1 MLQEKDALLQQERL
15 LIIYIIAVLVFFII
29 FVIFFVVAFVRKKNK
44 FIRDRYEAKIN
55 YENELANSKIEI
67 QEQTF
72 KNIAWELHDN
82 VGQLLSVANI
92 QLNILMHSAPTE
104 YHEQIQETK
113 NVVSD
118 AVQEIRSLSKV
129 LNTEVILKNGLI
141 KSIEVEL
148 NRYNK
153 LNYLRAS
160 LEIKGPIIP
169 ISSASEIIIFRILQ
183 EFFSNVI
190 KHAKASKLFVVLVYA
205 EKFLQISA
213 VDDGKGFN
221 TFEISDGS
229 GLTTMNSRASLLKAE
244 FAISSE
250 IGKGTEL
257 TLKYPYRNA

>member
-1 MLQEKDALLQQERL
+1 MLHEKEALLQQERL
-15 LIIYIIAVLVFFII
+15 LIIYILAVLVFFII
-29 FVIFFVVAFVRKKNK
+29 FVIFFVVAFVRRKNK
-44 FIRDRYEAKIN
+44 FIRDRYEAKSN

-72 KNIAWELHDN
+72 KNLAWELHDN

-92 QLNILMHSAPTE
+92 QLNILMHSAPME

-113 NVVSD
+113 NVISD

-153 LNYLRAS
+153 LNYLKAS
-160 LEIKGPIIP
+160 FDIIGNIIP

-190 KHAKASKLFVVLVYA
+190 KHAKASKLCVTLVFG
-205 EKFLQISA
+205 ERFLEITIM
-213 VDDGKGFN
+213 DDGMGFN
-221 TFEISDGS
+221 TSKLSDGS
-229 GLTTMNSRASLLKAE
+229 GMVTMNSRANLLQAD
-244 FAISSE
+244 FSISSE
-250 IGKGTEL
+250 IGIGTRL
-257 TLKYPYRNA
+257 KLKYPY